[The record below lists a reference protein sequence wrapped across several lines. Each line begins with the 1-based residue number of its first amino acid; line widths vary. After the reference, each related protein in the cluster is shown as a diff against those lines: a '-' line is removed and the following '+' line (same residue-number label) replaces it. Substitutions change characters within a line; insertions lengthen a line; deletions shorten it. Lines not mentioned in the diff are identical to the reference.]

1 MVRLGASAPKNSRPS
16 KTDSAKAPPSSRYRL
31 ARGTARI
38 SSRAKA
44 MVSSATASA
53 FLPGVFTTGMP
64 RSVAAATSTLTG
76 PPRAQ
81 QTSRSG
87 AAPSTSALT
96 AAPCTISTSCP
107 ATARA
112 TSAGVTHVL
121 AQPALGLGD
130 RRRAGYFGDLHRGQL
145 TRPSRPQG
153 GGVGGHRHVGVA
165 DHQDAQGHG

>member
-16 KTDSAKAPPSSRYRL
+16 KTDSAKPPPSSRYRL

-53 FLPGVFTTGMP
+53 FLPGVLTTGMP

-96 AAPCTISTSCP
+96 AAPCTTSTSCP

-112 TSAGVTHVL
+112 TSAGSPTYSRSPRSDSVTGG
-121 AQPALGLGD
+121 AQVTSAICIVVSS
-130 RRRAGYFGDLHRGQL
+130 
-145 TRPSRPQG
+145 TRPSRPA
-153 GGVGGHRHVGVA
+153 RA
-165 DHQDAQGHG
+165 EA